1 MKLFGKD
8 LADEIVVVAEI
19 GVNHEG
25 DLKSAR
31 RLIGLA
37 ADAGADAVKFQTYT
51 PERYASASDPERL
64 ARVTAFAL
72 GREDMYALK
81 EVADSLGIG
90 FFSTALTEDCVQHL
104 TELSDVIKVAS
115 GDLDFEPVIRSAA
128 ASGATMILSTGL
140 GTLEEIDR
148 AVNWVRSE
156 IGDGELSERLILM
169 QCVSAYP
176 TPIDEAGVHAI
187 TVLRDRYQVPVGYS
201 NHVIGPHACYAA
213 VALGAPIVEVHFT
226 DRKAG
231 RSFRDHALSM
241 EPDELSSLVATLPR
255 IRASLGP
262 AEKRRQPSEQPLLAA
277 MRKGV
282 VAARDLSAGVR
293 LRREDL
299 MFARP
304 AVEFRASEISRLLG
318 QRLTTGFK
326 RGETISRAAVEE
338 ST

>member
-8 LADEIVVVAEI
+8 LTNEIVVVAEI

-25 DLKSAR
+25 DCETAR
-31 RLIGLA
+31 HLIRLA

-51 PERYASASDPERL
+51 PERYASASDAERL
-64 ARVTAFAL
+64 ARVAAFAL
-72 GREDMYALK
+72 GRDDLYALR
-81 EVADSLGIG
+81 ELAESLGIG
-90 FFSTALTEDCVQHL
+90 FFSTALTEDCVDHL
-104 TELSDVIKVAS
+104 SELSGVIKVAS
-115 GDLDFEPVIRSAA
+115 GDLDFEPVIRSVA

-140 GTLEEIDR
+140 GTIEEIDC
-148 AVNWVRSE
+148 AVDWVRRE
-156 IGDGELSERLILM
+156 VGNDALSDRLILM

-176 TPIDEAGVHAI
+176 TPIDEAGVQAI
-187 TVLRDRYQVPVGYS
+187 TVLRDRYQVTVGYS

-226 DRKAG
+226 DRKTG

-241 EPDELSSLVATLPR
+241 EPDELASLVATLPR

-262 AEKRRQPSEQPLLAA
+262 AEKRRQPSEKPLLTAV
-277 MRKGV
+277 RKGV
-282 VAARDLSAGVR
+282 VAARALSAGVR

-304 AVEFRASEISRLLG
+304 ATEFRAGEVSTLVGKRLKS
-318 QRLTTGFK
+318 GFK
-326 RGETISRAAVEE
+326 RGETIPRDAVDE
-338 ST
+338 SA